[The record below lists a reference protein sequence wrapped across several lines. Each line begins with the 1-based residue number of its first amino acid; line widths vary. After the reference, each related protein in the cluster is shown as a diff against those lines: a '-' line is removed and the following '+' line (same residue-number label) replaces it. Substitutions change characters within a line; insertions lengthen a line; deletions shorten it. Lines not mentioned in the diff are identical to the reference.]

1 MSDIMRIIRTNII
14 PIGRGF
20 GAINLFGI
28 LFVKKEMKLTREV
41 INHEK
46 IHTCQMRELGYVP
59 FYIIYVL
66 EWLLRMVQHRGRI
79 YESYYAISFERE
91 AYANADNLRYR
102 ANREHFAQW
111 R

>member
-1 MSDIMRIIRTNII
+1 MKIIRNNII
-14 PIGRGF
+14 PVGRGF
-20 GAINLFGI
+20 GAINLFGV
-28 LFVKKEMKLTREV
+28 LFVKKNMKLTPEV

-59 FYIIYVL
+59 FYIIYLL
-66 EWLLRMVQHRGRI
+66 EWLLRMMQHRWCL

-91 AYANADNLRYR
+91 AYANGDDLRYR
-102 ANREHFAQW
+102 DKRKHFAQW